1 MLDGHANQIAG
12 PRPALRQMSGL
23 PASQGA
29 WIFVSHSNRDFDK
42 VRHVRDTLESAGHRP
57 LLFFLKSLD
66 DDSEIDGL
74 IKAEIDAREWFILCD
89 SANSRA
95 SNWVGREVAYIRT
108 LGDKVY
114 TEIDLDDQPA
124 AQSSKALLLARR
136 ASVFPIYARADS
148 DAAAYIAD
156 LLLAHDF
163 GVFRDL
169 DLASSD
175 DWRANTED
183 ALLDAARRG
192 WVIILLS
199 PDALRS
205 EFVIA
210 ELYRAL
216 GVRGV
221 NLLPIIV
228 RDVETTLAGFPPDVR
243 DALLHAEWLDF
254 TPANRER
261 NTPRLLATLRRRSM
275 V

>member
-108 LGDKVY
+108 LGDKGLHR
-114 TEIDLDDQPA
+114 DRPRR
-124 AQSSKALLLARR
+124 SARR
-136 ASVFPIYARADS
+136 PVVEGPPARAPGIGLS
-148 DAAAYIAD
+148 D
-156 LLLAHDF
+156 L
-163 GVFRDL
+163 R
-169 DLASSD
+169 
-175 DWRANTED
+175 
-183 ALLDAARRG
+183 ARRFRRG
-192 WVIILLS
+192 RVHRR
-199 PDALRS
+199 PPARARLR
-205 EFVIA
+205 
-210 ELYRAL
+210 R
-216 GVRGV
+216 
-221 NLLPIIV
+221 LP
-228 RDVETTLAGFPPDVR
+228 RPR
-243 DALLHAEWLDF
+243 
-254 TPANRER
+254 
-261 NTPRLLATLRRRSM
+261 PRLER
-275 V
+275 

>member
-1 MLDGHANQIAG
+1 MLDGHAHQIAR
-12 PRPALRQMSGL
+12 PRPALHGMNGL

-66 DDSEIDGL
+66 DDSGIDGL
-74 IKAEIDAREWFILCD
+74 IKAEIHAREWFILCD
-89 SANSRA
+89 SANARA
-95 SNWVGREVAYIRT
+95 STWVGKEVAYIRT
-108 LGDKVY
+108 LHDKVY
-114 TEIDLDDQPA
+114 IEIDLDDPPA
-124 AQSSKALLLARR
+124 AQSSKALGLARR
-136 ASVFPIYARADS
+136 ASVFPVYARADS
-148 DAAAYIAD
+148 DDAAYIAD

-169 DLASSD
+169 DLAGGD
-175 DWRANTED
+175 DWRATTGD

-199 PDALRS
+199 PEALRS

-210 ELYRAL
+210 ELDLAL
-216 GVRGV
+216 RVPGV
-221 NLLPIIV
+221 NLLPIVV
-228 RDVETTLAGFPPDVR
+228 RDVETTLAGFSPDVR
-243 DALLHAEWLDF
+243 QALLHLEWLDF

-261 NTPRLLATLRRRSM
+261 NTPRLIATLKRRNM
-275 V
+275 G